1 MPNAKPL
8 ICTGRQPIRHLLL
21 QLTACMCAFLPKS
34 LTGGGE
40 PLTASHSKEL
50 VQQERLPAPVGSY
63 DNDRRDWRCNVPQ
76 DSKTFTLQ
84 VEGSFVGYGLHYCVT
99 ACKRVT

>member
-21 QLTACMCAFLPKS
+21 QLTACMCAFFPKPSQEELS
-34 LTGGGE
+34 L
-40 PLTASHSKEL
+40 LTASHSEEL
-50 VQQERLPAPVGSY
+50 IQQERLPAPIGSY
-63 DNDRRDWRCNVPQ
+63 DNDRRDWRCDVPQ

-84 VEGSFVGYGLHYCVT
+84 VEGSLVGYGLHYCVT